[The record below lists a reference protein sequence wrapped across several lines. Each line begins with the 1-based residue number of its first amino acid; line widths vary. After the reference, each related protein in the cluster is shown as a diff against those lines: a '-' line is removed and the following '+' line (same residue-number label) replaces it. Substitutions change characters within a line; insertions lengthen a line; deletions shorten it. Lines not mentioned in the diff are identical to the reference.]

1 MKKRKIIAAWLI
13 LVVFT
18 LLNCGCA
25 LLGAAVSAGISYA
38 IYKATSK

>member
-1 MKKRKIIAAWLI
+1 VKKRKIVAAWI
-13 LVVFT
+13 MLVMFT

>member
-1 MKKRKIIAAWLI
+1 VKKRRIIAAWI
-13 LVVFT
+13 MLVMFT